1 MVLCPIAQGMYLSMS
16 HQIYVKEQ
24 VDKNK
29 PIEIE
34 MKTFKSSSEFEKKNK
49 KKI

>member
-16 HQIYVKEQ
+16 HKIYEEFKK
-24 VDKNK
+24 KNVV
-29 PIEIE
+29 EIE
-34 MKTFKSSSEFEKKNK
+34 MKTFKSPSEFEKKNK

>member
-16 HQIYVKEQ
+16 YQYVKEQ

>member
-1 MVLCPIAQGMYLSMS
+1 MVLCPIAQGMYLAMS
-16 HQIYVKEQ
+16 HKIYEEMKKKDV
-24 VDKNK
+24 V
-29 PIEIE
+29 EIE